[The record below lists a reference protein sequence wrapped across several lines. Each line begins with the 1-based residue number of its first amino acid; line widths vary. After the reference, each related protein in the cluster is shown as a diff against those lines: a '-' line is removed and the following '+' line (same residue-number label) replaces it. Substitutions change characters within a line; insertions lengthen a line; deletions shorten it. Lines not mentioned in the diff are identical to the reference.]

1 MYAPPVAEPANRKRS
16 SPEQLREEILAA
28 AVHFFA
34 DQGYAGTSV
43 KQIAESVGISKQ
55 LLLYHFSSKEE
66 LRAEVLEW
74 LARQWKDFLPKLL
87 AAVSGDSDPFQAAMA
102 SWVELFTKNPDIP
115 RYVLRDLITPDSELP
130 KMLLD
135 LVGPGM
141 LVTGDAMKRLQE
153 GGALAKDANPQALL
167 SVVGLTLLAVF
178 AVSGADKNK
187 EAHRPFNEGMLEE
200 ALRMIRAA
208 IAPRGD

>member
-1 MYAPPVAEPANRKRS
+1 MLPFVPEPATRKRS

-28 AVHFFA
+28 AIHFFA

-66 LRAEVLEW
+66 LRAEVLGW

-87 AAVSGDSDPFQAAMA
+87 AAVSGDSDPFQAAVE
-102 SWVELFTKNPDIP
+102 SWVELFTANPDIP
-115 RYVLRDLITPDSELP
+115 RYVLRDLITPNSEVP
-130 KMLLD
+130 KLLLE

-141 LVTGDAMKRLQE
+141 LVTGDALKRLQDD
-153 GGALAKDANPQALL
+153 GALAKDANPQAML
-167 SVVGLTLLAVF
+167 SVVGLTLFAVF
-178 AVSGADKNK
+178 AVSGADKHK
-187 EAHRPFNEGMLEE
+187 EAHAPFNEGMLEE
-200 ALRMIRAA
+200 ALRMIRA
-208 IAPRGD
+208 GLKT